1 LMHHRRSGGRGWL
14 VCAVVSL
21 LFLLPTVTL
30 AAEGGGEHGS
40 GGLISL
46 DKSLIVQVINFV
58 ILLIILQKFLYK
70 PLLAKMEERT
80 SAIKRSL
87 DEAQAAR
94 AEAVRQQEENAAQL
108 RAAYAEAAAIRD
120 QALREADEA
129 GRKQLEAAQAQS
141 RKLVEDTK
149 AQLEGEIR
157 RAREE
162 LRRETTDLA
171 LAVAEKLVRRTLREE
186 DHRKIVTDAIA
197 GLKTSRS

>member
-1 LMHHRRSGGRGWL
+1 MHHRRSDWRGWL

-21 LFLLPTVTL
+21 LFLLPTVAL
-30 AAEGGGEHGS
+30 AAESGGEHGG
-40 GGLISL
+40 GGLINL
-46 DKSLIVQVINFV
+46 DKSLIVQVVNFV
-58 ILLIILQKFLYK
+58 ILLIVLQKFLYK

-94 AEAVRQQEENAAQL
+94 ADAVRQQEENAAQL
-108 RAAYAEAAAIRD
+108 RAAYAEAASIRD
-120 QALREADEA
+120 QALREAEEA
-129 GRKQLEAAQAQS
+129 GRKQLEAAQAQA

-149 AQLEGEIR
+149 AQLDGEIR
-157 RAREE
+157 RARDD

-186 DHRKIVTDAIA
+186 DHRKIVADAIA
-197 GLKTSRS
+197 GLKTS

>member
-1 LMHHRRSGGRGWL
+1 MHHRRSDWRGWL

-30 AAEGGGEHGS
+30 AAEGGGEHGG
-40 GGLISL
+40 GGLINL
-46 DKSLIVQVINFV
+46 DKSLIVQVVNFV
-58 ILLIILQKFLYK
+58 ILLIVLQKFLYK

-80 SAIKRSL
+80 GAIKRSL

-94 AEAVRQQEENAAQL
+94 ADAVRQHEENAAQL
-108 RAAYAEAAAIRD
+108 RAAYAEAASIRD
-120 QALREADEA
+120 QALREAEEA
-129 GRKQLEAAQAQS
+129 GRKQLEAAQAQA

-149 AQLEGEIR
+149 AQLDGEIR
-157 RAREE
+157 RARDE

-186 DHRKIVTDAIA
+186 DHRKIVADAIA
-197 GLKTSRS
+197 GLKTS

>member
-1 LMHHRRSGGRGWL
+1 MHHRRSDWRGWL

-30 AAEGGGEHGS
+30 AAEGGGEHGG
-40 GGLISL
+40 GGLINL
-46 DKSLIVQVINFV
+46 DKSLIVQVVNFV
-58 ILLIILQKFLYK
+58 ILLIVLQKFLYK

-80 SAIKRSL
+80 GAIKRSL

-94 AEAVRQQEENAAQL
+94 ADAVRQHEENAAQL
-108 RAAYAEAAAIRD
+108 RAAYAEAASIRD
-120 QALREADEA
+120 QALREAEEA
-129 GRKQLEAAQAQS
+129 GRKQLEAAQAQA

-149 AQLEGEIR
+149 AQLDGEIR

-171 LAVAEKLVRRTLREE
+171 LAVAEKLVRRTLRDE
-186 DHRKIVTDAIA
+186 DHRKIVADAIA
-197 GLKTSRS
+197 GLKTS

>member
-1 LMHHRRSGGRGWL
+1 MHHRRSDWRGWL

-21 LFLLPTVTL
+21 LLVLPAAAL
-30 AAEGGGEHGS
+30 AAEGGGEHGG
-40 GGLISL
+40 GGLINL
-46 DKSLIVQVINFV
+46 DKSLIVQLINFI
-58 ILLIILQKFLYK
+58 ILLIILQRFLYK

-80 SAIKRSL
+80 AAIKRSL

-94 AEAVRQQEENAAQL
+94 ADAVRQQEENAAQL
-108 RAAYAEAAAIRD
+108 RAAYAEAASIRD
-120 QALREADEA
+120 QALREAEEA

-149 AQLEGEIR
+149 AQLDGEIR

-171 LAVAEKLVRRTLREE
+171 LAAAEKLVRRTLREE
-186 DHRKIVTDAIA
+186 DHRKIVSDAIA
-197 GLKTSRS
+197 GLKTS

>member
-1 LMHHRRSGGRGWL
+1 MHHRRSDWRGWL

-30 AAEGGGEHGS
+30 AAEGGGEHGG
-40 GGLISL
+40 GGLINL
-46 DKSLIVQVINFV
+46 DKSLIVQVVNFV
-58 ILLIILQKFLYK
+58 ILLIVLQKFLYK

-80 SAIKRSL
+80 GAIKRSL

-94 AEAVRQQEENAAQL
+94 ADAVRQQEENAAQL
-108 RAAYAEAAAIRD
+108 RAAYAEAASIRD
-120 QALREADEA
+120 QALREAEEA
-129 GRKQLEAAQAQS
+129 GRKQLEAAQAQA

-149 AQLEGEIR
+149 AQLDGEIR
-157 RAREE
+157 RARDE

-186 DHRKIVTDAIA
+186 DHRKIVADAIA
-197 GLKTSRS
+197 GLKTS

>member
-1 LMHHRRSGGRGWL
+1 MHHRRSDWRGWL

-21 LFLLPTVTL
+21 LFLLPTLAL
-30 AAEGGGEHGS
+30 AAEGGGEHG
-40 GGLISL
+40 GGLINL
-46 DKSLIVQVINFV
+46 DKSLIVQLINFV

-120 QALREADEA
+120 QALREAEEA
-129 GRKQLEAAQAQS
+129 GRQQLEAAQAQS

-149 AQLEGEIR
+149 AQLDGEIR

-186 DHRKIVTDAIA
+186 DHRKIVADAIA
-197 GLKTSRS
+197 GLKTS

>member
-1 LMHHRRSGGRGWL
+1 MHHRRSVWRGWL
-14 VCAVVSL
+14 VRAAVSL

-30 AAEGGGEHGS
+30 AAEGGGEHGG
-40 GGLISL
+40 GGLINL

-120 QALREADEA
+120 QALREAGEA
-129 GRKQLEAAQAQS
+129 GRKQLEAAQAQA

-186 DHRKIVTDAIA
+186 DHRKIVADAIA
-197 GLKTSRS
+197 GLKTS

>member
-1 LMHHRRSGGRGWL
+1 MHHRRSDWRGWL
-14 VCAVVSL
+14 VYAVVSL
-21 LFLLPTVTL
+21 LLVLPAAAL
-30 AAEGGGEHGS
+30 AAEGGGEHGG
-40 GGLISL
+40 GGLINL
-46 DKSLIVQVINFV
+46 DKSLIVQLVNFI
-58 ILLIILQKFLYK
+58 ILLIILQRFLYK
-70 PLLAKMEERT
+70 PLLAKLEERT
-80 SAIKRSL
+80 AAIKRSL

-94 AEAVRQQEENAAQL
+94 ADAVRQQEENATQL

-120 QALREADEA
+120 QALREAEEA

-149 AQLEGEIR
+149 AQLDGEIR

-186 DHRKIVTDAIA
+186 DHRKIVADAIA
-197 GLKTSRS
+197 GLKTS

>member
-1 LMHHRRSGGRGWL
+1 MHHRRSDWRGWL

-30 AAEGGGEHGS
+30 AAEGGGEHGG
-40 GGLISL
+40 GGLINL
-46 DKSLIVQVINFV
+46 DKSLIVQVVNFV
-58 ILLIILQKFLYK
+58 ILLIVLQKFLYK

-80 SAIKRSL
+80 GAIKRSL

-94 AEAVRQQEENAAQL
+94 ADAVRQQEENAAQL
-108 RAAYAEAAAIRD
+108 RAAYAEAASIRD
-120 QALREADEA
+120 QALREAEEA
-129 GRKQLEAAQAQS
+129 GRKQLEEAQVQA

-149 AQLEGEIR
+149 AQLDGEIR

-186 DHRKIVTDAIA
+186 DHRKIVADAIA
-197 GLKTSRS
+197 GLKTS

>member
-1 LMHHRRSGGRGWL
+1 MHHRRSVWREWL
-14 VCAVVSL
+14 VCAVVGL
-21 LFLLPTVTL
+21 LFLLPAVTL
-30 AAEGGGEHGS
+30 AAEGGGEHGG
-40 GGLISL
+40 GGLINL

-58 ILLIILQKFLYK
+58 ILLILLQKFLYK

-120 QALREADEA
+120 QALREAEEA
-129 GRKQLEAAQAQS
+129 GRKQLEAAQAQA

-186 DHRKIVTDAIA
+186 DHRKIVADAIA
-197 GLKTSRS
+197 GLKTS

>member
-1 LMHHRRSGGRGWL
+1 MHHRRSDWRGWL

-30 AAEGGGEHGS
+30 AAEGGGEHGG
-40 GGLISL
+40 GGLINL
-46 DKSLIVQVINFV
+46 DKSLIVQVVNFV

-120 QALREADEA
+120 QALREAEEA

-157 RAREE
+157 KAREE

-171 LAVAEKLVRRTLREE
+171 LAAAEKLVRRTLREE
-186 DHRKIVTDAIA
+186 DHRKIVADAIA
-197 GLKTSRS
+197 GLKTS

>member
-1 LMHHRRSGGRGWL
+1 MHHRRSDWRGWL

-21 LFLLPTVTL
+21 LLLLPTVTL
-30 AAEGGGEHGS
+30 AAEGGGEHGG
-40 GGLISL
+40 GGLINL
-46 DKSLIVQVINFV
+46 DKSLIVQVVNFV
-58 ILLIILQKFLYK
+58 ILLIVLQKFLYK

-80 SAIKRSL
+80 GAIKRSL

-94 AEAVRQQEENAAQL
+94 ADAVRQHEENAAQL
-108 RAAYAEAAAIRD
+108 RAAYAEAASIRD
-120 QALREADEA
+120 QALREAEEA
-129 GRKQLEAAQAQS
+129 GRKQLEAAQVQA

-149 AQLEGEIR
+149 AQLDGEIR

-186 DHRKIVTDAIA
+186 DHRKIVADAIA
-197 GLKTSRS
+197 GLKTS

>member
-1 LMHHRRSGGRGWL
+1 MHHRRSDWRGWL

-21 LFLLPTVTL
+21 LLILPAAAL
-30 AAEGGGEHGS
+30 AAEGGGEHGG
-40 GGLISL
+40 GGLINL
-46 DKSLIVQVINFV
+46 DKSLIVQVINFI
-58 ILLIILQKFLYK
+58 ILLIILQRFLYK

-80 SAIKRSL
+80 AAIKRSL

-108 RAAYAEAAAIRD
+108 RAAYAEAATIRD
-120 QALREADEA
+120 KALREAEEA

-149 AQLEGEIR
+149 AQLDTEIR
-157 RAREE
+157 RARDE

-171 LAVAEKLVRRTLREE
+171 LAAAEKLVRRTLREE
-186 DHRKIVTDAIA
+186 DHRKIVADAIA
-197 GLKTSRS
+197 GLKTS